1 MKSSKNH
8 KRPFIILS
16 RRRIF
21 TGKVLSLE
29 MLQVKVPSGQKVE
42 RSLIKSR
49 GVAVIIPLLP
59 KGRLIL
65 VRQLRVATGKAI
77 WEFPAG
83 TLEKGEPIVRCANR
97 ELEEE
102 TGWRAGRI
110 RKVLEYFPTPGVSD
124 EKMHL
129 FIADRL
135 KEGTH
140 HKPDADEELEVR
152 IFPITQVQRMIKS
165 REIIDGKTLLGF
177 FYLQTPLCSRS

>member
-1 MKSSKNH
+1 
-8 KRPFIILS
+8 
-16 RRRIF
+16 
-21 TGKVLSLE
+21 VLSLE
-29 MLQVKVPSGQKVE
+29 LLQVKVPSGQKVE

-65 VRQLRVATGKAI
+65 VRQLRVAVKKSI

-83 TLEKGEPIVRCANR
+83 TLEKGEPALRCASR
-97 ELEEE
+97 ELQEE
-102 TGWRAGRI
+102 TGWRADRI

-140 HKPDADEELEVR
+140 HKPDADEELEVK
-152 IFPITQVQRMIKS
+152 IFSASHVKRMIKDG
-165 REIIDGKTLLGF
+165 EIIDGKTLLGF
-177 FYLQTPLCSRS
+177 LYLQNSLQHQS